1 MFLYFFERL
10 FHWQKIKLKIY
21 LPVFTRHVNSE
32 GNGCYGIQARLFPLE
47 IFFSHQ
53 GIHKILSK
61 VLDTVHCVRE
71 LTWKPLYFSVLIK

>member
-21 LPVFTRHVNSE
+21 LRVFTRRVNSE

-47 IFFSHQ
+47 IIFFFSS
-53 GIHKILSK
+53 GYS
-61 VLDTVHCVRE
+61 
-71 LTWKPLYFSVLIK
+71 